1 MKICFLA
8 PANNYH
14 TQKWCK
20 YFVGQGHEVSV
31 LSLTDGNITGAKV
44 YWLNANTRA
53 TQSDFHKLKYLF
65 QFSRVKKTIEE
76 IKPDI
81 INVHYASSY
90 GTLAAISGL
99 NNYIVSVWGSD
110 VYEFPRKSFLH
121 RMLLKYS
128 LNSAKCIFSTSKA
141 MAKET
146 RKYTNKKIYI
156 TPFGVDM
163 TLFNPDKRTR
173 TEDNEFVIGTV
184 KRLEPKYGIDYFLK
198 AVKIVREKRPDI
210 NLKVRIAGKGTHEL
224 EYKQL
229 AKSLRIDDI
238 VTWLGFISQP
248 EAAKEWANMDC
259 GIIFSE
265 SESESFGVSAV
276 EAQAAGI
283 PVIISDIPGLMEATE
298 PGITSVVVPRRNSV
312 LLAGKIIDLYD
323 NPMQRQII
331 ARKGRLFTSNTYEL
345 DCCFNLVEKL
355 YNQFVT
361 EKNV

>member
-20 YFVGQGHEVSV
+20 YFIGQGHEVSV
-31 LSLTDGNITGAKV
+31 LSLTDGNIAGAKV

-65 QFSRVKKTIEE
+65 QFSRVKKIIDE

-81 INVHYASSY
+81 INAHYASSY

-99 NNYIVSVWGSD
+99 NDYIVSVWGSD

-298 PGITSVVVPRRNSV
+298 PGITSIVVPRKNENALS
-312 LLAGKIIDLYD
+312 D
-323 NPMQRQII
+323 QII
-331 ARKGRLFTSNTYEL
+331 KLHDRPNLRLELARKGRKFVSDTYEL
-345 DCCFNLVEKL
+345 NHCFDDVMQLYHNL
-355 YNQFVT
+355 
-361 EKNV
+361 